1 MRFQVWRFF
10 KALQRLYQI
19 MILTFNKK
27 QNTTLPSDNALN
39 FKKNEKINIADNN
52 RNQNKTQQNLERQ
65 TAKIPALSSGNIG
78 KYQFLAVEDV
88 LS

>member
-19 MILTFNKK
+19 MILLIKK